1 MPAVL
6 APEQKIRRAPSLVSA
21 NVNDDL
27 VILSVD
33 RGKYYGTQVVGT
45 RGWAMLE
52 QPMSVDDLSAE
63 LLQQFDVDRQT
74 CEREVRAFVDQ
85 LLAEGLVELA

>member
-1 MPAVL
+1 MPAAL
-6 APEQKIRRAPSLVSA
+6 APQQKVRRSPSLVSA

-27 VILSVD
+27 VILSIS
-33 RGKYYGTQVVGT
+33 RGKYYGTQVVGK
-45 RGWAMLE
+45 RVWALLE
-52 QPMSVDDLSAE
+52 QPMTVGDISE
-63 LLQQFDVDRQT
+63 QLLGQFEVDRQT

>member
-1 MPAVL
+1 M
-6 APEQKIRRAPSLVSA
+6 
-21 NVNDDL
+21 
-27 VILSVD
+27 ILSVD
-33 RGKYYGTQVVGT
+33 RGKYYGTQVVGK
-45 RGWAMLE
+45 RVWAMLE